1 MHLSLL
7 QRVRLRA
14 WMLLG
19 NGFLLGGGALLCA
32 LPLLMCSWLPG
43 GTGLVAGFITLPA
56 ALFGFSMLKM
66 PFEAREES
74 AEDGLALQAAQA
86 PQLFEQIER
95 IRLALGAPALDA
107 VYLNGE
113 FNASIRQ
120 HHVLGRKTRNV
131 MWLGLPLLD
140 TLSPQAC
147 AAILAHECAHI
158 AHRHGRYASRVYFA
172 RLQWAAASERLERH
186 RSLSSAPLRLF
197 VGWYVPRFL
206 SVSLDFARRCEYQAD
221 AEAARACGLEAMR
234 EALVGLAL
242 QDRAMDQSFWPAVFL
257 AGSTTPLADL
267 AGRGPLD
274 LPTDIAEA
282 RSWLHGALC
291 RETDDSDTHPALS
304 DRLAALG
311 GAPDQPDAALV
322 WQRSQPSAAQVWLG
336 EQHLALAQRLDA
348 QHAEHNARCCEHA
361 RAERE
366 ARVAEQHDLLRKR
379 RLRAL
384 SNDEIARL
392 AWLYRTLDM
401 AGEAAMALLEE
412 ALLQAPDAP
421 ALCYQL
427 AECQALAG
435 RAEAAAALW
444 RQVAEHC
451 GALQLH
457 SLRKLSVLALRSDDR
472 AAAQHYRREADALQR
487 AEHGEEEGE
496 WVPHDL
502 VPVERNSLTETLAPL
517 LKLAAGVWLVREAG
531 ARRYVLLVRSGA
543 SLTSRVISRLTGE
556 PDYRERDCQQLLNR
570 LLPRIRLEVEAV
582 MLSTGDA
589 RLVHCSEAARLRL
602 SSLL

>member
-1 MHLSLL
+1 MDVL
-7 QRVRLRA
+7 QRLRISA
-14 WMLLG
+14 WLLLG
-19 NGFLLGGGALLCA
+19 NGFLLGCGLALCA
-32 LPLLMCSWLPG
+32 LPLMMFLWLHG
-43 GTGLVAGFITLPA
+43 LTGLVAGFLTLPA
-56 ALFGFSMLKM
+56 ALFGISMLKV
-66 PFEAREES
+66 PFTVRADS
-74 AEDGLALQAAQA
+74 SEDGIALEAADA

-95 IRLALGAPALDA
+95 IRLALGAPPLDA
-107 VYLNGE
+107 VYLNDE

-158 AHRHGRYASRVYFA
+158 AHSHGRYASRVYFA
-172 RLQWAAASERLERH
+172 RLQWKAAGERLDLH

-206 SVSLDFARRCEYQAD
+206 ALSLNFARRCEYQAD
-221 AEAARACGLEAMR
+221 AEAARACGVEAMR

-242 QDRAMDQSFWPAVFL
+242 QDRAMDQSFWPSVFL
-257 AGSTTPLADL
+257 AGSTTPLTDL

-274 LPTDIAEA
+274 LPADIAEA

-291 RETDDSDTHPALS
+291 RETDDTDTHPALS

-322 WQRSQPSAAQVWLG
+322 WQRSQPSAAHAWLG
-336 EQHLALAQRLDA
+336 EQHLGLAQRLDA
-348 QHAEHNARCCEHA
+348 QRAEDNARCCERA
-361 RAERE
+361 REAHE

-384 SNDEIARL
+384 TSEEIARL

-401 AGEAAMALLEE
+401 AGEEAMTLLEE
-412 ALLQAPDAP
+412 ALRQAPDTP
-421 ALCYQL
+421 ALRYQL
-427 AECQALAG
+427 AECHVLAG
-435 RAEAAAALW
+435 RTEVAVALW
-444 RQVAEHC
+444 RQVAEQP

-487 AEHGEEEGE
+487 AGCTEGEEGE
-496 WVPHDL
+496 WIAHDL
-502 VPVERNSLTETLAPL
+502 VPVERNNLIETLAPL
-517 LKLAAGVWLVREAG
+517 LNLATGVWLVREAG
-531 ARRYVLLVRSGA
+531 ARRYVLLVLSA
-543 SLTSRVISRLTGE
+543 SSLTSRVIRRLTGE
-556 PDYRERDCQQLLNR
+556 PDYVQRDCQHLLNR
-570 LLPRIRLEVEAV
+570 LLPRIRLDVEAV

-602 SSLL
+602 SALV